1 MTGTNANI
9 EAKVERK
16 LLDDG
21 WNEITVSVACSNKVQ
36 PRQYEAA
43 ERNVYLTK
51 KFRLAAD
58 ATMEEEQRV
67 LEQEIRRLNTM
78 AEAESALIVAKFLR
92 DQQTEEAYVKIWQK
106 YAINWLD
113 NCKLAFGMR
122 VEKRVANKAALPAK
136 ATAGVHYVVMD
147 TGEIL
152 IGKADGTYTDAAA

>member
-1 MTGTNANI
+1 MTNTNP
-9 EAKVERK
+9 EAKVERM
-16 LLDDG
+16 LLDNG

-92 DQQTEEAYVKIWQK
+92 DQQTEDAYIKIWQK

-122 VEKRVANKAALPAK
+122 VEKRAASKDRLPAK
-136 ATAGVHYVVMD
+136 ATNGVHYIVEE
-147 TGEIL
+147 TGEVL
-152 IGKADGTYTDAAA
+152 IGLPDGSYANASA